1 MTVKEMIEVLSKM
14 DPDKDVT
21 VWNSEYDCTNYVN
34 EIEVDTDGDIVIY

>member
-1 MTVKEMIEVLSKM
+1 MTVKEMIEVLSQM

-34 EIEVDTDGDIVIY
+34 EIKVDTDGDIVIL